1 MTAWL
6 RWIVPVMA
14 LLSLSG
20 CATAALNA
28 ALRAAHPG
36 PPWNGEVA
44 VATEPPGAQ
53 CSVHRGDR
61 VVGEVAASPGT
72 VTLPR
77 SYAVL
82 EVRCR
87 ADGYLETAEV
97 LRPSDDPAVFRM
109 APNGIIGATATII
122 SAASARTMRYPG
134 EVTIALVPAVFPDEE
149 TRTQFFETRR
159 QAIIATRAAALA
171 LADERCRAQ
180 PDSTCDPAGLVM
192 RQEQEED
199 LARLARMQ
207 EQARV
212 GGASD
217 PEVAA
222 VAPDGAAVAT
232 AR

>member
-1 MTAWL
+1 ML
-6 RWIVPVMA
+6 F
-14 LLSLSG
+14 LSG

-44 VATEPPGAQ
+44 VATDPPGAQ

-61 VVGEVAASPGT
+61 VVAEVAASPGT

-97 LRPSDDPAVFRM
+97 MRPSDDPAVFRM

-134 EVTIALVPAVFPDEE
+134 EVTIAMVPATFPDEE
-149 TRTQFFETRR
+149 TRTRFFETRR
-159 QAIIATRAAALA
+159 QAIIASRAAQLA

-192 RQEQEED
+192 RQEQEQD
-199 LARLARMQ
+199 LSRLDRMA

-212 GGASD
+212 GASD
-217 PEVAA
+217 PVAAATSAPEVAA
-222 VAPDGAAVAT
+222 VA